1 MLEEGICIT
10 VEPGIYF
17 IDFMIKKALSDP
29 EKLAYLNPD
38 KIEEYMEVGGVRLE
52 DDIVIT
58 AEGC

>member
-1 MLEEGICIT
+1 
-10 VEPGIYF
+10 
-17 IDFMIKKALSDP
+17 MIKKALSDP